1 MESLGVFADG
11 ELDLLRILFSNDEP
25 DQYPFA
31 SSILE
36 DRPNLQIPSTL
47 VDNPDKALSGMD
59 YLGGVHESLYC
70 SSVSDLDSFNLQCF
84 SQESSFSS
92 ACSNSFLNVPI
103 PGLENY
109 GNSNYVS
116 VPSDQVCM
124 FMDVCGNGGKN
135 DSLVTDQET
144 LCLRENMIG
153 EAKFKDSDN
162 VQSQEVSVPVE
173 ALPLKRKPSRSGKI
187 ASRSDKTDI
196 EMPEKPKKKPRLS
209 SDVQKTRKKNT
220 PLKRNQ
226 KLTSL
231 DDDNEERNVKE
242 DGQSSSTCSSEDDVS
257 SHDLKDSKASESLS
271 SDAKTRAS
279 RGAATDPQ
287 SLYARKRRERIN
299 ERLKI
304 LQNLIPNGTKVD
316 ISTMLEEAVQYVK
329 FLQLQIKL
337 LSSDNLWMYAPIA
350 YNGKDIG
357 LDRILFPQL

>member
-1 MESLGVFADG
+1 MESLGSFADG

-36 DRPNLQIPSTL
+36 DRPNFQIPPTL

-59 YLGGVHESLYC
+59 YMGGVHESLYC

-84 SQESSFSS
+84 SESSFSS
-92 ACSNSFLNVPI
+92 ACSNGFLNVPV
-103 PGLENY
+103 PSLENY
-109 GNSNYVS
+109 GTCNYVS
-116 VPSDQVCM
+116 VASDQVSV
-124 FMDVCGNGGKN
+124 FMDVCVNGGNN
-135 DSLVTDQET
+135 DSFVTDQET
-144 LCLRENMIG
+144 VCLGENMTG
-153 EAKFKDSDN
+153 EAEIKDTDN
-162 VQSQEVSVPVE
+162 VQPQEISAPVK
-173 ALPLKRKPSRSGKI
+173 ALPLKRKPARSSKI
-187 ASRSDKTDI
+187 ASKNDKTDV
-196 EMPEKPKKKPRLS
+196 EMPEKPKRKPRLS
-209 SDVQKTRKKNT
+209 SDVQKTRKKNM
-220 PLKRNQ
+220 PAKKNQ

-231 DDDNEERNVKE
+231 DDDNEESNVKE
-242 DGQSSSTCSSEDDVS
+242 EGQSSSTCSSEDDVS
-257 SHDLKDSKASESLS
+257 SQELKDSKTSESLS
-271 SDAKTRAS
+271 SDVKTRAG

-316 ISTMLEEAVQYVK
+316 ISTMLEEAVHYVK

-337 LSSDNLWMYAPIA
+337 LSSDDLWMYAPIA

-357 LDRILFPQL
+357 LDKIIFPQL